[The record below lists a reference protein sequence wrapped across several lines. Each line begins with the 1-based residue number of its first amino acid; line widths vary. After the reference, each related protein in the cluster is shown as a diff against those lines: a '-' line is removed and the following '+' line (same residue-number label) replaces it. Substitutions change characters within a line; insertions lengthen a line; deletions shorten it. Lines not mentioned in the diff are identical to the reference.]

1 MSYQDIYPAEVAEL
15 LQKEQPLIIDQ
26 RDPEARSKGQ
36 MADAQ
41 SASEEI
47 INALVRQRRQDP
59 AVLVYCYHGNQ
70 SRELCGFLGQL
81 GLTRVYN
88 LVGGWEAWEN
98 WQQQATSELTP
109 GLTPVLTTA
118 QKNWLLSHGL
128 DPADLNSRAEL
139 GMSPLMLAALKGE
152 HELVETLLEL
162 GADVK
167 AVNDDEHHALWF
179 ACVNGDL
186 QLVQR
191 LISAGSNLDNRNVNG
206 VTCAIYAASTG
217 KLDVLKNLVESGA
230 DLSITTHDGVSVL
243 ESAATLP
250 VLRYLRPLVREAG

>member
-1 MSYQDIYPAEVAEL
+1 MSYQDIHAAEVAEL

-26 RDPEARSKGQ
+26 RDPQTRSKGQ
-36 MADAQ
+36 MADARP
-41 SASEEI
+41 SSEEL

-70 SRELCGFLGQL
+70 SRELCSFLGQL

-98 WQQQATSELTP
+98 WQQQAAPELTP
-109 GLTPVLTTA
+109 ELTTA

-128 DPADLNSRAEL
+128 DPADLNSRGEL
-139 GMSPLMLAALKGE
+139 GMTPLMLAALKGE
-152 HELVETLLEL
+152 LELVETLLAV

-206 VTCAIYAASTG
+206 VTCVIYAASTG
-217 KLDVLKNLVESGA
+217 KLDVLKTLVEAGA

-250 VLRYLRPLVREAG
+250 VLRYLRPLGREAG